1 MGKEDYLLTLISGN
15 DSTRLDEAFIVAT
28 GLGAKMGA
36 KSVTLL
42 FIGSS
47 IETLNKYDPRSLIV
61 KNKLDDAK
69 KANVKIMACPVA
81 MDYYHITEEEL
92 LYYDCDKIPGGK
104 VIADAAREGNTILT
118 F

>member
-1 MGKEDYLLTLISGN
+1 MGKEDYLITNISGN
-15 DSTRLDEAFIVAT
+15 DSTRLDESIIVST
-28 GLGAKMGA
+28 GLAEKMDA

-47 IETLNKYDPRSLIV
+47 IETLNKYDPRSLII
-61 KNKLDDAK
+61 KNKLDEIK
-69 KANVKIMACPVA
+69 KAKVKVMACPVA
-81 MDYYHITEEEL
+81 MAYYHITEEEL

-104 VIADAAREGNTILT
+104 VISDAAKEGNTILT

>member
-1 MGKEDYLLTLISGN
+1 MGSEDYLITLISGN
-15 DSTRLDEAFIVAT
+15 DSTRIDEAIIVAT
-28 GLGAKMGA
+28 GLAGKMGA

-61 KNKLDDAK
+61 KNKIEEIK
-69 KANVKIMACPVA
+69 KLIKVMACPVA
-81 MDYYHITEEEL
+81 MEYYHITEEEL
-92 LYYDCDKIPGGK
+92 LHYDCDTIPGGK
-104 VIADAAREGNTILT
+104 VISDANKAGHTILT